1 MLRCVT
7 CARREVIGLMS
18 ASLKQKATGP
28 DEFDL
33 VRMTIDC
40 TFAKIIDMDK
50 QVVGGVVVRE
60 EGDTLWVVAAAGLA
74 NVKGDMTDAIDN
86 FLNAAGRDF
95 HQVGF
100 RTRRRGLMRKAIDRG
115 YAITGMDGD
124 FTLLRKTI
132 QC

>member
-1 MLRCVT
+1 
-7 CARREVIGLMS
+7 
-18 ASLKQKATGP
+18 
-28 DEFDL
+28 
-33 VRMTIDC
+33 MTIDC